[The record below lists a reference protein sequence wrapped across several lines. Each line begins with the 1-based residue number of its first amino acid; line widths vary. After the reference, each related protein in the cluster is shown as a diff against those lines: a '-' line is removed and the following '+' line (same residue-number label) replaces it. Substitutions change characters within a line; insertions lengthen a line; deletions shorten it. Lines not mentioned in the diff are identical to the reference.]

1 MNGIGYIDASD
12 KNALTYEIQNMLYYI
27 SFFDKSIP
35 RVNPDGVYGEETRK
49 AVAAFQ
55 IKYGIA
61 ETGEIDYITYNR
73 LYEIYSSLS
82 DENAPPVPLQVFPN
96 IPSYVVQDGEK
107 SNVVLISQIII
118 NTLSKHYDIPSVEMS
133 GEMTAETKNAVAVFQ
148 KLHQIPSNG
157 IIDKKTWNALSDDY
171 SILEMKNE

>member
-1 MNGIGYIDASD
+1 MDGIGYIDASD
-12 KNALTYEIQNMLYYI
+12 KNVLTYEIQNMLYYI

-82 DENAPPVPLQVFPN
+82 DENAPPMPLSVFPN
-96 IPSYVVQDGEK
+96 IPSYEVQSGEK

-118 NTLSKHYDIPSVEMS
+118 NTLSNHYDIPSVS
-133 GEMTAETKNAVAVFQ
+133 LNGEMTEETKKSVEAFQ
-148 KLHQIPSNG
+148 KLHGIPSNG
-157 IIDKKTWNALSDDY
+157 IIDRKTWNALSNDY
-171 SILEMKNE
+171 SLLEMKNE